1 MNSSNGSKV
10 APRLRWTPFLA
21 SIAALCV
28 GLTLVFLWSPMRA
41 SGAEPIENPPNGQG
55 LSHNER
61 GRQLAPI
68 INSIQS
74 VSVSISGP
82 TSGMLN
88 TSYMFTSTVT
98 PVTTT
103 VPMAHVWRADEQ
115 APVTLISGLT
125 STVAYTWTTPGVK
138 AITVTVSDAAG
149 SLVAAHHS
157 IVIGT
162 SGAPTQ
168 ITFFQP
174 GAGST
179 DNPLWITAQVDP
191 LTVTLPITYTWT
203 ASELPPLT
211 LVRNSIQGGSWF
223 GTSGWYGQHTYA
235 AFTWNTPGTKT
246 ITLTAANTAGVVTA
260 SAVVSISLSPTVI
273 LTGATSPQIG
283 VPYVYTATV
292 SPITAT
298 QPIYYSWYGTGHP
311 WSGGYGG
318 LSATSTYTWTT
329 PGKKVVQVWVN
340 NTNGWDQDAV
350 LIKIPTASPL
360 LTPTLESVSSG
371 GWNNPATWNLAR
383 TPLITDVVL
392 IHPAHVV
399 TTAASI
405 EIDALVNHGTLSL
418 GDPVNMFLVITA
430 TSVLSNS
437 GIIKAVDAA
446 LPAAQSLLAPSAHPA
461 CNGTGGTAGINILVA
476 ATQTYNNGLIQAGN
490 GLNGG
495 IGGSVTW
502 TPSPNTTLWNDTL
515 GIIRGGDGGNG
526 APGGGGGPGG
536 DVTLSGVPF
545 DNDGLIQAGDGG
557 NGDQCGGAGGSTYV
571 FAENSTNTGTIAAG
585 DGGNTTDNL
594 ATAHGG
600 DGGDTEVW
608 GKFFTWSGFLVNIG
622 TITAG
627 DGGSGNPGATI
638 PQDAGCGGNLTL
650 MAAPNVFLGG
660 GTHVAGLT
668 GTPSAGGAP
677 CTDGWVSID
686 PASISLTGDTHIIG
700 GNVAVYG
707 GEDWTLDL
715 RNLNSEV
722 ISATGDI
729 TLAVGSGG
737 VIDLSGNA
745 TRLFHADGQVR
756 IYADEI
762 RLDPGVPLFAL
773 TGPNVITSSAQILHN
788 VSVVAPDIMH
798 AEPGEVVPLHF
809 RVLNASPVTD
819 TFLLSQGHSTVWNMN
834 GLPYSITV
842 GALGNQEVTLNVTV
856 PSNAQ
861 SGDVNE
867 VTFGATSQ
875 SDSQASASAQ
885 TQLVVVSQSVQEY
898 RIYLPLVV
906 RNFE

>member
-1 MNSSNGSKV
+1 MNTLNDSKV
-10 APRLRWTPFLA
+10 DPGSRWTSFLA

-28 GLTLVFLWSPMRA
+28 GLALVLLWSPMRA
-41 SGAEPIENPPNGQG
+41 SGAEPIENLLNGQG
-55 LSHNER
+55 LSHNEG
-61 GRQLAPI
+61 GRRLTPI
-68 INSIQS
+68 INAIQS
-74 VSVSISGP
+74 ISVSISGP
-82 TSGMLN
+82 ASGMLN
-88 TSYMFTSTVT
+88 SSYTFISTVSPAT
-98 PVTTT
+98 VTL
-103 VPMAHVWRADEQ
+103 PIPHVWRADEQ

-138 AITVTVSDAAG
+138 AITVTVSDG
-149 SLVAAHHS
+149 SGSVAVAHHS
-157 IVIGT
+157 IVIGA
-162 SGAPTQ
+162 SSAPTQ
-168 ITFFQP
+168 ISFFQP

-179 DNPLWITAQVDP
+179 GNPVWITAQVDP

-223 GTSGWYGQHTYA
+223 GANGWSGQYTYA
-235 AFTWNTPGTKT
+235 AFTWNSPGAKT
-246 ITLTAANTAGVVTA
+246 ITLTAANTDSVITA
-260 SAVVSISLSPTVI
+260 TTVVSIGLAPTVV
-273 LTGATSPQIG
+273 LTGATSPQMG

-292 SPITAT
+292 SPVTT
-298 QPIYYSWYGTGHP
+298 SLPIYYSWYSTGHP
-311 WSGGYGG
+311 WSGVSGG
-318 LSATSTYTWTT
+318 LTDTSTYTWTT
-329 PGKKVVQVWVN
+329 PGNKVVQVWVN
-340 NTNGWDQDAV
+340 NADGWDQDGM
-350 LIKIPTASPL
+350 LIKIPAPAPL
-360 LTPTLESVSSG
+360 LTPTLESASSG
-371 GWNNPATWNLAR
+371 DWNNPATWNLAR

-418 GDPVNMFLVITA
+418 GDPVNMFLEITA
-430 TSVLSNS
+430 TSFLSNS
-437 GIIKAVDAA
+437 GIIKAADVM

-461 CNGTGGTAGINILVA
+461 CNGTGGTAGTGILVA

-495 IGGSVTW
+495 IGGSVIW

-515 GIIRGGDGGNG
+515 GVIRGGDGGNG

-557 NGDQCGGAGGSTYV
+557 DGDQCGGAGGSTYV
-571 FAENSTNTGTIAAG
+571 LAENSTNTGTIAAG
-585 DGGNTTDNL
+585 DGGDTTDNL

-608 GKFFTWSGFLVNIG
+608 GKFFTWSGFLVNVG

-627 DGGSGNPGATI
+627 DGGNGNPGATI

-660 GTHVAGLT
+660 GTHAAGMA
-668 GTPSAGGAP
+668 GTPSAGGTT

-686 PASISLTGDTHIIG
+686 PASISLTGDTTITG

-729 TLAVGSGG
+729 VLAVGSGG

-745 TRLFHADGQVR
+745 TRLFRADGQVR

-773 TGPNVITSSAQILHN
+773 AGTNVITGPAQILHN
-788 VSVVAPDIMH
+788 VSVVAPDVKH
-798 AEPGEVVPLHF
+798 AEPGEVVPVHF

-819 TFLLSQGHSTVWNMN
+819 TFTLSQVNSAAWSVS
-834 GLPYSITV
+834 GLPASITV
-842 GALGNQEVTLNVTV
+842 DALGNQEVILNVTV
-856 PSNAQ
+856 PASAQ
-861 SGDVNE
+861 HGDVNE
-867 VTFGATSQ
+867 VTFNVTSQ
-875 SDSQASASAQ
+875 SDPQASASAQ
-885 TQLVVVSQSVQEY
+885 TYIGVESQPGQGY
-898 RIYLPLVV
+898 RIYLPLVL
-906 RNFE
+906 RNF